1 MTALIIAVIVLGW
14 LLFNTWL
21 TYLYLFLGKEDVS
34 YNEFHWLI
42 LASVITP
49 ITVPVINLIWEKR
62 QERGRSLKHK

>member
-21 TYLYLFLGKEDVS
+21 TYLILFLGKEDVS

-49 ITVPVINLIWEKR
+49 ITMPLINLILEKR
-62 QERGRSLKHK
+62 QERERPLKHK